1 VKDFLCASGGLQNS
15 STAKH
20 EWLITPGWDTTMTLS
35 SKQFKKF
42 SDLVYHECGI
52 NLHDGKQQLLQA
64 RLAKR
69 LRATDI
75 GRVDEYLALLETDDN
90 ERKHFID
97 SVSTNHTF
105 FFRES
110 HHFECLQNTH
120 RNIWCAASSS
130 GEEPYSIAIHCLEKG
145 FKPNILATDISTKVL
160 NTGQQGVY
168 PIEKTKSIP
177 ATILKKYFQKGH
189 GNMKGYVKVK
199 DGIKKMVTFG
209 RFNLL
214 TDLPPNTLFDIVFCR
229 NVLIYFDNL
238 VKARVVEKLY
248 DVLIKNGHFIIG
260 GAESLNNI
268 KHRYQYIRPSVYMKV

>member
-1 VKDFLCASGGLQNS
+1 MA
-15 STAKH
+15 
-20 EWLITPGWDTTMTLS
+20 LS
-35 SKQFKKF
+35 AKQFKKF
-42 SDLVYHECGI
+42 SDLVYQECGI

-69 LRATDI
+69 LRATGI
-75 GRVDEYLALLETDDN
+75 TRIDEYLALLEKNDS

-120 RNIWCAASSS
+120 ENIWCAASSS
-130 GEEPYSIAIHCLEKG
+130 GEEPYSIAIYCLEKG
-145 FKPNILATDISTKVL
+145 FRPTIFATDISTKVID
-160 NTGQQGVY
+160 TGRKGVY
-168 PIEKTKSIP
+168 PIEKTKDVP
-177 ATILKKYFQKGH
+177 VPILKKYFQKGH
-189 GNMKGYVKVK
+189 GKMTGYVKVK
-199 DGIKKMVTFG
+199 DTIKKMVTFG

-214 TDLPPNTLFDIVFCR
+214 ADSPPSTFFDVVFCR

-238 VKARVVEKLY
+238 VKMKVVEKLY
-248 DVLIKNGHFIIG
+248 GVIIKNGYFIIG

-268 KHRYQYIRPSVYMKV
+268 QHRYQYIRPSVYMKTSH